1 MFVEP
6 CISEAAGR
14 GPGRVHMLKQIQVFH
29 THVGTVVMFASL
41 MAKAVLLNVAELR
54 NCLHSMGVLMRDH
67 VQS

>member
-1 MFVEP
+1 
-6 CISEAAGR
+6 
-14 GPGRVHMLKQIQVFH
+14 MLKQIQVFR
-29 THVGTVVMFASL
+29 THVGSVVMVASL